1 MNNHIMFSSSNKKN
15 IYLMIWVLLKYLAKA
30 IKSLSQAKIEN
41 SYLSS
46 GKSDKLDK
54 SGMLFPQPCV
64 NINNRFY

>member
-1 MNNHIMFSSSNKKN
+1 
-15 IYLMIWVLLKYLAKA
+15 MIWVLLKYLAKA

-41 SYLSS
+41 SYSSS
-46 GKSDKLDK
+46 GKLDKLDK